1 MKKIISVVLPVY
13 NSSQT
18 VVKALN
24 SVKNQTFG
32 SKNFEI
38 IIVNDGSTDESL
50 NIVEKYKAENPTL
63 NISIFSQKNGGV
75 SSARNT
81 ALKIAEGDYIA
92 LLDADDEWLP
102 TKIEK
107 QINLLENK
115 ELHIDFLSVKRTNQK
130 ILYPYKVKDRL
141 AEITFRKL
149 LIRNEAQ
156 PSTVVFKRKVLENT
170 GLFNETQ
177 RYAEDINYWLK
188 VSLNNKMFI
197 LDEELLLAG
206 EGKRTFGI
214 SGLSANLSEMEKGF
228 HRNLKEMF
236 EMKKLS
242 PIEYQLY
249 RIFYRIKYIIRI
261 SRNKFLKLQGK

>member
-1 MKKIISVVLPVY
+1 MPYLCEYTTY
-13 NSSQT
+13 NTYIDQA
-18 VVKALN
+18 VA
-24 SVKNQTFG
+24 Q
-32 SKNFEI
+32 I
-38 IIVNDGSTDESL
+38 
-50 NIVEKYKAENPTL
+50 A
-63 NISIFSQKNGGV
+63 NGHAIHWR
-75 SSARNT
+75 S
-81 ALKIAEGDYIA
+81 
-92 LLDADDEWLP
+92 
-102 TKIEK
+102 K
-107 QINLLENK
+107 QIRSKFVVQTQKTDHQHCERKK
-115 ELHIDFLSVKRTNQK
+115 E
-130 ILYPYKVKDRL
+130 
-141 AEITFRKL
+141 
-149 LIRNEAQ
+149 RNS
-156 PSTVVFKRKVLENT
+156 PKRKVLENT

-188 VSLNNKMFI
+188 VSLNNKLFI

-214 SGLSANLSEMEKGF
+214 SGLSANLTEMEKGF